1 MLTNLENQLREQNA
15 SDKFDAVLE
24 EIPRVRKDLG
34 MIPLV
39 TPTSQIVGTQS
50 VINVLTGE
58 RYKNITRET
67 SGVLKGEYGATPA
80 PLNAELQRQVLD
92 GGEAITCRPADL
104 LQDELAE
111 LTAELEKI
119 AEEKSL
125 KLAEDDV
132 DDVLTYALFPQVGLK
147 FLENRG
153 DPSAFEPAPAVD
165 EATTPATPF
174 SVPASGLSVYSV
186 RVNGKAF
193 TVEVAEGGE
202 LTTVQPSSTSAAAT
216 NASAVGEPVVAAL
229 AGNVFKV
236 LVGAGD
242 DVSEG
247 QTIMIVEAMKME
259 TEVSAPRAGKISAVH
274 VAVGDAVAVGD
285 PLVALD

>member
-1 MLTNLENQLREQNA
+1 MA
-15 SDKFDAVLE
+15 SSCSSASLA
-24 EIPRVRKDLG
+24 
-34 MIPLV
+34 
-39 TPTSQIVGTQS
+39 S
-50 VINVLTGE
+50 
-58 RYKNITRET
+58 
-67 SGVLKGEYGATPA
+67 
-80 PLNAELQRQVLD
+80 
-92 GGEAITCRPADL
+92 
-104 LQDELAE
+104 ELAA
-111 LTAELEKI
+111 LTAELNKI

-125 KLAEDDV
+125 KLAEDAV

-153 DPSAFEPAPAVD
+153 DPSAFEPAPTV
-165 EATTPATPF
+165 EVATTPATPV
-174 SVPASGLSVYSV
+174 SVPASGPSVYSV

-202 LTTVQPSSTSAAAT
+202 LTTVQPSSTPAAPT
-216 NASAVGEPVVAAL
+216 TASASGEPVAAAL

-236 LVGAGD
+236 LVGVGD

-247 QTIMIVEAMKME
+247 QAIMIVEAMKME